1 MFRICCRHVE
11 ISTHA
16 NDQSNGCM
24 HIHIT
29 CIERTHL
36 AKDAVLQA
44 GGEDVD
50 AVLLGVLREPGL
62 AGLVRSGLNSAEE
75 S

>member
-1 MFRICCRHVE
+1 MRTINQMAAC
-11 ISTHA
+11 IST
-16 NDQSNGCM
+16 SRM
-24 HIHIT
+24 RM
-29 CIERTHL
+29 RTHL

-62 AGLVRSGLNSAEE
+62 AGLVRSGLNGAEE